1 MTRSRQVLSSMRE
14 IENLAGIKEAMI
26 QVFQDA
32 QMNLSSHKKLVIVLR
47 NIHLRAIELDLQ
59 GAYNLYFSK
68 LINMV
73 LKLKKGEKSA
83 DRIAKF
89 CSVFVSTILREEK
102 AAREKNGQEE
112 DDDEEES
119 PGSEFVEFF
128 IRHLLRGTES
138 KDKNVRYRVVQLLA
152 YLVNYITEID
162 EELFQA
168 LHFSLRRRLYD
179 KESIVRIQAIVA
191 ISRFQFFELVDENSG
206 NGNQLNSATKSLLL
220 ALEND
225 DSPEVRRAAL
235 LNLVKDGNTL
245 PYLLDRARD
254 TNAINRRLVYSRILK
269 EIKDYREIDIEL
281 REKLLNWGL
290 NDRDES
296 VKHAVVN
303 MITHNWSEV
312 INDDLLELI
321 ESLKVID
328 SEIAEEVMNSYFESR
343 KDKVSSISIS
353 ETDWKELSV
362 EKIFLIRTYYQ
373 YCKKNQ
379 LHELIDNNFPE
390 LSELA
395 KILEKYLKLRTSFI
409 EPQQELI
416 NSYQVRSNKLDKLND
431 MINNDN
437 TQILDLSK
445 KIAEEEYNVD
455 HFLKLRN
462 EIDSKILEVK
472 RHSQTLT
479 KKLKSSRSSEL
490 SEEITKCKNDI
501 EQLETS
507 SQQYSKAISRYEAL
521 LSKHQQK
528 LEEVEKVMPHHIR
541 ERKKF
546 LESTRDVEE
555 EFQPFKESL
564 RELEFVIEQL
574 MIIIKEYDFDDI
586 VGNRRMLPIIRTYLT
601 GGELPPNLIKVAT
614 NILRKTS
621 ANENDFSS
629 LCVEV
634 ITDIRDAGL
643 EENDETFLSAV
654 SMFRNTDDEEDED
667 EEAQEGSSLTK
678 NVLNDI
684 NEGNEAA
691 NKDDNDQQNNNEAEK
706 EQEKEKDDEEDDDEE
721 SSQPTKRRKLEP
733 KQAPDEV
740 LNQCLMILQN
750 YLELIENT
758 LSNMHQIE
766 SLVETLV
773 YPAIYNKS
781 RSIKLLGYRC
791 LGLYSLIDK
800 DTAKSNL
807 KFFGMT
813 ASKVGQEE
821 LKILSIKIVFDILS
835 THGISILDD
844 ENDQDSVDS
853 LSLARLFY
861 TLLKKHEMPSLQ
873 ATVAEGLCKLFLA
886 DLLND
891 FGKGQVSNEDETDN
905 GNENKQET
913 QLLEALVLSYFH
925 PLNHDNNELKQTLAF
940 CLPVYAF
947 SHPSHQAK
955 LVDISGDCLYR
966 IFRDDGNEVLQTPT
980 VVINQLINWC
990 DPNNVVN
997 QDEISI
1003 RKSPSHFWQAIKF
1016 LQVLE
1021 QGSPKVVKKS
1031 ILSNLNKLYIT
1042 EDLGSAV
1049 LQGLNTAIQD
1059 TKDLIA
1065 DRQDDPNLV
1074 LDVNSERNLE
1084 KFHQLV
1090 KGLIEKAQET
1100 EAANKQEE
1108 AENLEEEPEIT
1119 AKSVEPKVSE
1129 IKQEDKTP
1137 SPPPTPPHAQDLDEI
1152 DQMLEEEDKVE
1163 YEIDHMLEQD
1173 DKVENDNNV
1182 EAENSD
1188 VASESDISEEE

>member
-1 MTRSRQVLSSMRE
+1 MTRSRQVLSSMKE
-14 IENLAGIKEAMI
+14 IEDLSGIKEAMI

-32 QMNLSSHKKLVIVLR
+32 QMNLSSHKKLVIVMR
-47 NIHLRAIELDLQ
+47 NIHLRAIEINLQ

-102 AAREKNGQEE
+102 AQREKDGKNDE
-112 DDDEEES
+112 DDEEDS
-119 PGSEFVEFF
+119 PASDFVEFF

-152 YLVNYITEID
+152 YLVNYITELD

-179 KESIVRIQAIVA
+179 KEANVRIQAIVA
-191 ISRFQFFELVDENSG
+191 ISRFQFFELDENTD
-206 NGNQLNSATKSLLL
+206 QLNSATKSLLQ

-225 DSPEVRRAAL
+225 DSAEVRRAAL

-254 TNAINRRLVYSRILK
+254 NNAINRRLVYSRILK
-269 EIKDYREIDIEL
+269 EIKDYREIDIDL
-281 REKLLNWGL
+281 REQLLNWGL

-328 SEIAEEVMNSYFESR
+328 SDIAEDVMVNYFEAR
-343 KDKVSSISIS
+343 NDKVSSIKIAES
-353 ETDWKELSV
+353 DWKELSI
-362 EKIFLIRTYYQ
+362 EKIFLIRTFFQ
-373 YCKKNQ
+373 YCKKHQ
-379 LHELIDNNFPE
+379 LYELIDNNFPE

-395 KILEKYLKLRTSFI
+395 KNLEKYLKLRTSFI

-416 NSYQVRSNKLDKLND
+416 NSYQARTTKLEKLNEL
-431 MINNDN
+431 ITKDN
-437 TQILDLSK
+437 SQILDLSK
-445 KIAEEEYNVD
+445 KIAEEEYNVA
-455 HFLKLRN
+455 HFVRLRN
-462 EIDSKILEVK
+462 EIDSKILDVR

-490 SEEITKCKNDI
+490 SEEILKCKNDI

-507 SQQYSKAISRYEAL
+507 SQQYCKAIRRYETL
-521 LSKHQQK
+521 LEKHQQK
-528 LEEVEKVMPHHIR
+528 LEEVEKVIPHHLK

-546 LESTRDVEE
+546 VESTREIEE
-555 EFQPFKESL
+555 EYQPFKESL

-574 MIIIKEYDFDDI
+574 MIIINEYDFDDV
-586 VGNRRMLPIIRTYLT
+586 VGNRRMLPIIRNYLT
-601 GGELPPNLIKVAT
+601 YGELPQNLIKVAT

-654 SMFRNTDDEEDED
+654 SMFRNTDDEDD
-667 EEAQEGSSLTK
+667 EEENTGQEGKIILNEVDEQS
-678 NVLNDI
+678 NVQ
-684 NEGNEAA
+684 
-691 NKDDNDQQNNNEAEK
+691 DNDTTNSNEVENEK
-706 EQEKEKDDEEDDDEE
+706 EKHQEKEENDDD
-721 SSQPTKRRKLEP
+721 SQPSKKRKLAP

-750 YLELIENT
+750 YLELIEHT

-773 YPAIYNKS
+773 YPAIYNQT

-791 LGLYSLIDK
+791 LGLYSLIDRQ
-800 DTAKSNL
+800 TAKSNL
-807 KFFGMT
+807 KFFGMS
-813 ASKVGQEE
+813 ASKAGQED
-821 LKILSIKIVFDILS
+821 LKVLSIRIVFDILS

-861 TLLKKHEMPSLQ
+861 SLLKKHEMPSLQ

-886 DLLND
+886 DLLTD
-891 FGKGQVSNEDETDN
+891 FGKGQISNEEDESSDST
-905 GNENKQET
+905 NENKQET

-925 PLNHDNNELKQTLAF
+925 PLNHSNHELKQTLAF

-947 SHPSHQAK
+947 SHPNHQAK
-955 LVDISGDCLYR
+955 LVEISGDCLYR
-966 IFRDDGNEVLQTPT
+966 IFRNDGVEVLQTPT
-980 VVINQLINWC
+980 KVINQLINWC

-997 QDEISI
+997 QDESSV
-1003 RKSPSHFWQAIKF
+1003 RKSPSHFLQAIKF

-1021 QGSPKVVKKS
+1021 QDSPKEVKKS
-1031 ILSNLNKLYIT
+1031 ILTNLSKLFIT
-1042 EDLGSAV
+1042 EELGSVV

-1059 TKDLIA
+1059 TKNLVSE
-1065 DRQDDPNLV
+1065 RQDDPNLV
-1074 LDVNSERNLE
+1074 LDVTSERNLE
-1084 KFHQLV
+1084 KFHQSV
-1090 KGLIEKAQET
+1090 KSLILKAQELESTRKESAKVEEQEKEQETTSITNKET
-1100 EAANKQEE
+1100 E
-1108 AENLEEEPEIT
+1108 
-1119 AKSVEPKVSE
+1119 VSE
-1129 IKQEDKTP
+1129 IKEENSP
-1137 SPPPTPPHAQDLDEI
+1137 SPPATPPHAQDLDEI
-1152 DQMLEEEDKVE
+1152 DQMLEEEANVD
-1163 YEIDHMLEQD
+1163 YEIDRGEKEEEQEVGPGD
-1173 DKVENDNNV
+1173 INDGEND
-1182 EAENSD
+1182 E
-1188 VASESDISEEE
+1188 SEISEEE